1 VQVIFLDTHVLI
13 WMASDPKRLSKKA
26 REAIRSEREK
36 EAREKTGV
44 AIAAITLWELAWLAE
59 NGRIQVAGSVESFV
73 RETASRVM
81 VAPITPEIAAFAV
94 QLPSSFPK
102 DPADRLIAAT
112 AMVEGAP
119 LITADERIRGA
130 KVLRTIW

>member
-1 VQVIFLDTHVLI
+1 MIFLDTHVLI
-13 WMASDPKRLSKKA
+13 WTASDPKRLSKKA
-26 REAIRSEREK
+26 REAIRREREK

-44 AIAAITLWELAWLAE
+44 AIAAITLWELGWLAE
-59 NGRIQVAGSVESFV
+59 NGRIQVTGSVESFV
-73 RETASRVM
+73 RETASRVI
-81 VAPITPEIAAFAV
+81 VEPITPEIAAFAV

-119 LITADERIRGA
+119 LVTADERIRQA
-130 KVLRTIW
+130 RVVRTIW

>member
-1 VQVIFLDTHVLI
+1 VIFLDTHVLI

-26 REAIRSEREK
+26 RAAIRG
-36 EAREKTGV
+36 AREKTGV

-59 NGRIQVAGSVESFV
+59 NGRIQVTGSVESFV

-81 VAPITPEIAAFAV
+81 VEPITPEIAAFAV
-94 QLPSSFPK
+94 QLPSGFPK

-119 LITADERIRGA
+119 LVTADERIRRA
-130 KVLRTIW
+130 KVVQTIW

>member
-1 VQVIFLDTHVLI
+1 VQVIFLDTHVLL

-26 REAIRSEREK
+26 REAIR

-59 NGRIQVAGSVESFV
+59 NGRIQVTGSVESFV

-81 VAPITPEIAAFAV
+81 VEPITPEIAAFAV
-94 QLPSSFPK
+94 QLPSGFPK
-102 DPADRLIAAT
+102 DPADLLIAAT
-112 AMVEGAP
+112 AMVEGAA
-119 LITADERIRGA
+119 LVTADERIRA
-130 KVLRTIW
+130 ARVARTIW